1 MTEPPDPR
9 PPLLLTRPRAA
20 SEAFAARFRARFG
33 ADWPMILAPLI
44 EIVPLAPQVP
54 EAAAVIFTSQNAV
67 APLVALSPA
76 AGRRAY
82 CVGARTAA
90 AARAAGFEV
99 ITGAGDAHALFET
112 ISTAEPSGPLL
123 HARGAEVAAP
133 LGDWLN
139 SAGIETVEAVLYRQ
153 EPRAFEAGLRA
164 RMLERELLLVPLF
177 SPRSA
182 RLLVDELG
190 ARSSDAMPRLWVAA
204 ISEAVA
210 EAAGP
215 LGAERLEIAPHPD
228 AAGVEEALARLLG
241 AADPG

>member
-1 MTEPPDPR
+1 MTEPPAPR
-9 PPLLLTRPRAA
+9 PPLLLTRPRAT

-33 ADWPMILAPLI
+33 ADWPVILAPLI

-54 EAAAVIFTSQNAV
+54 EAAAVIFTSQNAI
-67 APLVALSPA
+67 APLIAMSPA

-99 ITGAGDAHALFET
+99 ITGAGDARALFET
-112 ISTAEPSGPLL
+112 LRNAKQTGPLL

-133 LGDWLN
+133 LADWLN
-139 SAGIETVEAVLYRQ
+139 AAGIETIEAILYRQ
-153 EPRAFEAGLRA
+153 ESRAFEPVARA
-164 RMLERELLLVPLF
+164 LIRAEKVLLVPLF

-182 RLLVDELG
+182 RLLADEIG
-190 ARSSDAMPRLWVAA
+190 ARSSDAGPRLWVAA

-210 EAAGP
+210 EAARP
-215 LGAERLEIAPHPD
+215 LGAARLEIAPHPD
-228 AAGVEEALARLLG
+228 AAGMEEALARLLG